1 MNSKNT
7 FIEGAAQ
14 GVTPP
19 AETFTRVSDDTASWV
34 VEWLRVHLL
43 IQGTQVQSLVQED
56 PTCLGVT
63 KPMCHNY

>member
-19 AETFTRVSDDTASWV
+19 AETFTRVSDDTASPGGLV
-34 VEWLRVHLL
+34 VKSPPANSGDTGSIPGPRRSH
-43 IQGTQVQSLVQED
+43 IPRS
-56 PTCLGVT
+56 
-63 KPMCHNY
+63 N